1 MGKMHLLLKLFLWNG
16 HRILHQLGKLIC
28 SWQVSCMRLDSAK
41 FYKTEVIS
49 FQLEASTLMKPS
61 GQSGSIRRDPAPV
74 RGLRLQDAQL
84 QEMSDEGFC
93 LSMHQPWAS
102 YLVAG
107 IKLHEGRTWYSPHR
121 GRLWIH
127 SASKEP
133 TREEIQQVQRQYCL
147 HHGGSF
153 FHFLY

>member
-1 MGKMHLLLKLFLWNG
+1 VYAVYPQDRKSNKIF
-16 HRILHQLGKLIC
+16 C
-28 SWQVSCMRLDSAK
+28 
-41 FYKTEVIS
+41 
-49 FQLEASTLMKPS
+49 FQLVDSMLPKPVTS
-61 GQSGSIRRDPAPV
+61 GPHKEVSNV

-127 SASKEP
+127 AAAKEP
-133 TREEIQQVQRQYCL
+133 TKEEVAQVQRQYCL
-147 HHGGSF
+147 HHGGKTNSTCIKLF
-153 FHFLY
+153 APNWLKVIRN